1 MVPYSDNRLAN
12 AALFLALL
20 GLILFFILILGTILP
35 EDVLLYAFLG
45 TQISGL
51 VLSIWSLIKR
61 TSSKARAALLMTSI
75 SLGLIALLIYSLR
88 DLCVVC

>member
-61 TSSKARAALLMTSI
+61 KSSKARAALLMTSI

>member
-51 VLSIWSLIKR
+51 VLSIWS
-61 TSSKARAALLMTSI
+61 
-75 SLGLIALLIYSLR
+75 
-88 DLCVVC
+88 

>member
-61 TSSKARAALLMTSI
+61 KSSKARAALLMTSI
-75 SLGLIALLIYSLR
+75 SLGLFALLIYSLR

>member
-61 TSSKARAALLMTSI
+61 KSSKARAALLMTSI
-75 SLGLIALLIYSLR
+75 SLGLMALLIYSLR